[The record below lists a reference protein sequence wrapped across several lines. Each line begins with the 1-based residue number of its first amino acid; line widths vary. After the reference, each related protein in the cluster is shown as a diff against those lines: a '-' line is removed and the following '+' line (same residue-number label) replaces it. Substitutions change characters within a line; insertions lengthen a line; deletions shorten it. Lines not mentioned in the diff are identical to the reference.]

1 MQMKLINSSY
11 EILTDIDGDK
21 VLKDIENVARTCY
34 KSHDHT
40 KEGSAAKL
48 VDTLIKSGHNAM
60 LEFFD
65 ITVRFTCDRGVSHEI
80 VRHRVASYAQE
91 STRYC
96 NYSKDK
102 FGNEL
107 TFIEPYWLTEAL
119 LDDTDNARERLVFCL
134 QHIEE
139 IYMSLLNKGLQPQ
152 AARAILPNCLKTEL
166 NVKMNLR
173 EWRHFFNLRCSKAA
187 HPDLR
192 KLALPLL
199 AEFKA
204 KLPIVF
210 DDLYEKYWEEE

>member
-1 MQMKLINSSY
+1 MKLINSSY

-48 VDTLIKSGHNAM
+48 VDTLIKSGHHAM

-210 DDLYEKYWEEE
+210 DDLYEKYHEKE

>member
-1 MQMKLINSSY
+1 MKLINSSY

-48 VDTLIKSGHNAM
+48 VDTLIKSGHHAM

-119 LDDTDNARERLVFCL
+119 LDDTDNARERLIFCL

-192 KLALPLL
+192 RLALPLL

-210 DDLYEKYWEEE
+210 DDLYEKYCEEE

>member
-1 MQMKLINSSY
+1 MKLINSSY

-48 VDTLIKSGHNAM
+48 VDTLIKSGHHAM

-119 LDDTDNARERLVFCL
+119 LDDTDNARERLIFCL

-210 DDLYEKYWEEE
+210 DDLYEKYCEEE

>member
-1 MQMKLINSSY
+1 MKLINSSY

-48 VDTLIKSGHNAM
+48 VDTLIKSGHHAM

-119 LDDTDNARERLVFCL
+119 LDDTDNARERLMLCL

-192 KLALPLL
+192 KLALQLL

-210 DDLYEKYWEEE
+210 DDLYEKYCEEE

>member
-1 MQMKLINSSY
+1 MKLINSSY
-11 EILTDIDGDK
+11 EILTDIDGDR

-48 VDTLIKSGHNAM
+48 VDTLIKSGHHAM

-119 LDDTDNARERLVFCL
+119 LDDTDNAKERLVFCL

-139 IYMSLLNKGLQPQ
+139 MYMSLLNKGLQPQ

-210 DDLYEKYWEEE
+210 DDLYKKYCEEE

>member
-1 MQMKLINSSY
+1 MKLINSSY

-48 VDTLIKSGHNAM
+48 VDTLIKSGHHAM

-119 LDDTDNARERLVFCL
+119 LDDTDNAKERLVFCL

-139 IYMSLLNKGLQPQ
+139 MYMSLLNKGLQPQ

-210 DDLYEKYWEEE
+210 DDLYEKYCEEE

>member
-1 MQMKLINSSY
+1 MKLINSGY

-48 VDTLIKSGHNAM
+48 VDTLIKSGHHAM

-119 LDDTDNARERLVFCL
+119 LDDTDNARERLIFCL

-210 DDLYEKYWEEE
+210 DDLYEKYCEEE

>member
-1 MQMKLINSSY
+1 MKLINSSY

-48 VDTLIKSGHNAM
+48 VDTLIKSGHHAM

-210 DDLYEKYWEEE
+210 DDLYEKYCEEE

>member
-1 MQMKLINSSY
+1 MKLINSSY

-48 VDTLIKSGHNAM
+48 VDTLIKSGHHAM

-119 LDDTDNARERLVFCL
+119 LDDADNARERLIFCL

-204 KLPIVF
+204 KLPVVF
-210 DDLYEKYWEEE
+210 DDLYEKYCEEE

>member
-1 MQMKLINSSY
+1 MKLINSSY

-48 VDTLIKSGHNAM
+48 VDTLIKSGHHAM

-192 KLALPLL
+192 KLTLPLL

-210 DDLYEKYWEEE
+210 DDLYEKYCEEK

>member
-1 MQMKLINSSY
+1 MKLINSSY

-48 VDTLIKSGHNAM
+48 VDTLIKSGHHAM

-102 FGNEL
+102 FGSEL
-107 TFIEPYWLTEAL
+107 TFIEPYWFASNDLVDA
-119 LDDTDNARERLVFCL
+119 DNTKEKFMLEL
-134 QHIEE
+134 QSIEE
-139 IYMSLLNKGLQPQ
+139 LYMSLLNKGLQPQ

-192 KLALPLL
+192 KLTLPLL

-210 DDLYEKYWEEE
+210 DDLYEKYHEEE

>member
-1 MQMKLINSSY
+1 MKLINSSY

-40 KEGSAAKL
+40 KEGSAVKL
-48 VDTLIKSGHNAM
+48 VDTLIKSGHHAM

-119 LDDTDNARERLVFCL
+119 LDDTDNARERLIFCL

-210 DDLYEKYWEEE
+210 DDLYEKYCEEE

>member
-1 MQMKLINSSY
+1 MKLINSSY

-48 VDTLIKSGHNAM
+48 VDTLIKSSHHAM

-65 ITVRFTCDRGVSHEI
+65 ITVRFICDRGVSHEI

-210 DDLYEKYWEEE
+210 DDLYEKYCEEE